1 MAKTKLTFRLHKTAI
16 ILICLALMVCLLQGV
31 SYFSRV
37 HQQSS
42 MDQFNEL
49 AYSLAQQ
56 VAFNLSDAIDDN
68 GKVLNKK
75 QITANLAQLTT
86 NSRILDATV
95 YQDDGVQIAG
105 SGESITVRDRLA
117 LDGQKAGSYFNHQIV
132 AAIPGKKVP
141 KGFLRLTIDTH
152 RLATESTQVD
162 NTTNLLRV
170 MLLLALGIGFVLANN
185 LLQLT
190 PSRWQQSLY
199 LLTANLKNEDEKPGK
214 KTEEKEKGE

>member
-132 AAIPGKKVP
+132 AAIPGKKGP

-214 KTEEKEKGE
+214 KTEDKEKGE